1 MLTDK
6 STTPERERERALKK
20 PGGLAA
26 MGDDTFPSER
36 TQVLPLVQG
45 EFSWGTKKK
54 VLGGE
59 RERIR
64 GVLFSLERERER
76 ERGRV
81 ATAAMYHMAVDGEW
95 RMDERWE
102 INPPVPYSTVI

>member
-45 EFSWGTKKK
+45 EFS
-54 VLGGE
+54 
-59 RERIR
+59 
-64 GVLFSLERERER
+64 
-76 ERGRV
+76 
-81 ATAAMYHMAVDGEW
+81 
-95 RMDERWE
+95 
-102 INPPVPYSTVI
+102 

>member
-76 ERGRV
+76 ERERKGSHGGDVSYGRGWW
-81 ATAAMYHMAVDGEW
+81 MENGEW
-95 RMDERWE
+95 TRDGR
-102 INPPVPYSTVI
+102 